1 MHANYIVYTICWIH
15 TTVEENV
22 FRTTTTTLPE
32 RRKNHKKKCTR
43 VTYIYYMD
51 TYGRRECLSNAAAD
65 DDDAPKRSSRRGGG
79 GESIQIGNRSSA
91 DLDDD
96 APRVVRVVRRVS
108 NSTFVTQG

>member
-1 MHANYIVYTICWIH
+1 M
-15 TTVEENV
+15 
-22 FRTTTTTLPE
+22 L
-32 RRKNHKKKCTR
+32 
-43 VTYIYYMD
+43 D
-51 TYGRRECLSNAAAD
+51 TYGRRECLSNDDDDD

-79 GESIQIGNRSSA
+79 GESTQIGNRSSA

>member
-1 MHANYIVYTICWIH
+1 MAKKNVDR
-15 TTVEENV
+15 EEEK
-22 FRTTTTTLPE
+22 PG
-32 RRKNHKKKCTR
+32 KKKCTR
-43 VTYIYYMD
+43 ELRSVYYVLDTY
-51 TYGRRECLSNAAAD
+51 YGRRECLSNDDDD